1 MMNAKQILILKSS
14 PRKRAN
20 SSILADQVAA
30 GAREAGAAVE
40 SFDLHSLNIRPC
52 DACDFCQ
59 GAAECVINDDMQM
72 LYPKL
77 RAADAIVVASPIYW
91 FTLSAQAKLCIDRWY
106 ALEGPGGSALAG
118 KQFGLVLTYGDVD
131 PYTSGAINAI
141 RTFQDMC
148 RYIKADLA
156 GIVYGTASDPGEIQ
170 SQPKVLERAYQVG
183 AAVGTRAQADRHAV
197 QSSQSGLLRVTLQWR
212 QLRSELMPC
221 EIDMPRFATRARA
234 TALNGGRHR

>member
-1 MMNAKQILILKSS
+1 MNAKQILILKSS

-30 GAREAGAAVE
+30 GAREVGAAVE
-40 SFDLHSLNIRPC
+40 CFDLHSLNIRPC

-118 KQFGLVLTYGDVD
+118 KQFGLILTYGDSD

-148 RYIKADLA
+148 RYIRAEVA
-156 GIVYGTASDPGEIQ
+156 GIIYGTASDPGEIQ
-170 SQPKVLERAYQVG
+170 SQPRLLERAYQLG
-183 AAVGTRAQADRHAV
+183 QRLGQGTG
-197 QSSQSGLLRVTLQWR
+197 SVT
-212 QLRSELMPC
+212 
-221 EIDMPRFATRARA
+221 
-234 TALNGGRHR
+234 G